1 MIPSIGASHNRDIES
16 GNTQAP
22 VGSEG
27 SCCKAVVHYLA
38 GGLSGAAG
46 GAAGGATS
54 GCIVKLGQLAL
65 TQFNHDI
72 DNLNTADLVLAGV
85 VFGALFG
92 GSYGFLAGLRG
103 S

>member
-38 GGLSGAAG
+38 GGLS